1 MLDKQDK
8 EFLARL
14 TILLICGILYAV
26 RLAKATRGKDSAR
39 RASVDEALLLA
50 KRALDST
57 SGESGESSDSNA

>member
-50 KRALDST
+50 KIALENT
-57 SGESGESSDSNA
+57 SGEDSDNNA